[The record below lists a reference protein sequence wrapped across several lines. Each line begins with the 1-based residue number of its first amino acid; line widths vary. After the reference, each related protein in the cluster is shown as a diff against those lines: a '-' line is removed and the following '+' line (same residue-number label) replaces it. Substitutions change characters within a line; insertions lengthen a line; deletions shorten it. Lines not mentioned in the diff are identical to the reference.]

1 MDTLLQ
7 DVRYALRQ
15 MRRSPVL
22 ATAIVLTI
30 GLGLGAATAIF
41 TSSEAALVEPL
52 PYAAPD
58 RLVHLWELRAGT
70 DERSPTSY
78 PTLLDWRARTTGFVG
93 LEGYDPSIPVVG
105 TGDEA
110 RMLRG
115 AEVTAGFFRLLGVRL
130 SAGRDFVGDEGDA
143 AGDRVAIVSARF
155 ARAVAAG
162 SALGQTITVN
172 GVPRVI
178 VGVLPGASQ
187 FALLQNAD
195 VFIPIQLGDQ
205 RRTNRFNRTIHVVAR
220 LQDHAQLQAA
230 QRDLAGVMAALA
242 REYPDALGG
251 RTVTAMPL
259 RDALLGNMKATLTG
273 LLIAV
278 ALLLVIM
285 GANLA
290 LLMLARYMERAPELA
305 LRSALGATRA
315 RVLRQLLFENLA
327 PSLLG
332 AVLALAIGQ
341 LAISALTAAI
351 PEGVL
356 IDMPYLMTTGLDG
369 RVIGMI
375 LFVAI
380 ALAGAFGLGP
390 AVLITKDRTRAGDVR
405 MTLAHGDRKVRRVL
419 VASQIALTVVLLVSS
434 GLLVVSFSNLVRR
447 DVGVR
452 DANQIVTAR
461 APLSGPRYQPSLAQT
476 QFYEQLLARTAALPG
491 VQHAALINEVPGG
504 GGGITT
510 FESLQRPRP
519 RSEQPRAMLRIVGGT
534 YFATLGIPVIAGR
547 AFDAVDRSAS
557 PPVAVVSASFAKVLG
572 GPSAA
577 VGQRVRLGA
586 TALIEW
592 EVIGVVGD
600 VQVVALD
607 ATALPAV
614 YWSHLQAPDN
624 RMTLVMRTGIGVAS
638 LTGQLR
644 SIVKTLDPGIPV
656 YGVTRLHR
664 QLSESKAIFTRR
676 FPMILCGVFAV
687 AALALTLVALYA
699 ICKHEV
705 LTRRHEFGIRLA
717 LGGSPRSLHRLV
729 LVDALRLAVTGIG
742 TGAIVATL
750 VSRSLRAILFGVTTT
765 DWRVYAVVAVAVLA
779 FAFLATFGPARSA
792 ARIDPMVALRNE

>member
-1 MDTLLQ
+1 MDALLQ

-15 MRRSPVL
+15 MRRAPVL

-30 GLGLGAATAIF
+30 GLGLGAAAAIF

-78 PTLLDWRARTTGFVG
+78 PTLLDWRARTTSFVG

-130 SAGRDFVGDEGDA
+130 STGRDFVGDEGDA
-143 AGDRVAIVSARF
+143 GGARVAIVSARF

-162 SALGQTITVN
+162 SALDQTITVN

-230 QRDLAGVMAALA
+230 QRDLAGVMA
-242 REYPDALGG
+242 
-251 RTVTAMPL
+251 
-259 RDALLGNMKATLTG
+259 TLTG

-341 LAISALTAAI
+341 IAITALTAAI

-380 ALAGAFGLGP
+380 ALAVGFGLGP

-419 VASQIALTVVLLVSS
+419 VGSQIALTVVLLVSS
-434 GLLVVSFSNLVRR
+434 GLLVMSFSNLVRR

-461 APLSGPRYQPSLAQT
+461 APLSGRRYEEPVAQR
-476 QFYEQLLARTAALPG
+476 QFYEALLARSAALPG
-491 VQHAALINEVPGG
+491 VRGAALIDEVPGG
-504 GGGITT
+504 
-510 FESLQRPRP
+510 
-519 RSEQPRAMLRIVGGT
+519 
-534 YFATLGIPVIAGR
+534 
-547 AFDAVDRSAS
+547 
-557 PPVAVVSASFAKVLG
+557 
-572 GPSAA
+572 
-577 VGQRVRLGA
+577 
-586 TALIEW
+586 
-592 EVIGVVGD
+592 
-600 VQVVALD
+600 
-607 ATALPAV
+607 
-614 YWSHLQAPDN
+614 
-624 RMTLVMRTGIGVAS
+624 
-638 LTGQLR
+638 
-644 SIVKTLDPGIPV
+644 
-656 YGVTRLHR
+656 
-664 QLSESKAIFTRR
+664 
-676 FPMILCGVFAV
+676 
-687 AALALTLVALYA
+687 
-699 ICKHEV
+699 
-705 LTRRHEFGIRLA
+705 
-717 LGGSPRSLHRLV
+717 
-729 LVDALRLAVTGIG
+729 
-742 TGAIVATL
+742 
-750 VSRSLRAILFGVTTT
+750 
-765 DWRVYAVVAVAVLA
+765 
-779 FAFLATFGPARSA
+779 
-792 ARIDPMVALRNE
+792 